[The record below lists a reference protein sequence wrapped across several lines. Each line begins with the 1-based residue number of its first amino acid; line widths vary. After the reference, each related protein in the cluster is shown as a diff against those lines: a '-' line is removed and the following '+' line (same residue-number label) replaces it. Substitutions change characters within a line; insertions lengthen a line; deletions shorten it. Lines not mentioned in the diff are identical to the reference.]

1 MLKKLKTEQ
10 LFNILP
16 ENLYILKDGG
26 LWGIYEDSANDIT
39 MNDLY
44 HQKLN
49 ENLREFL
56 IRVIS
61 EIRKEEFNASL
72 EIDLCIS
79 VSDDS
84 YGL

>member
-1 MLKKLKTEQ
+1 MLEKLKTEQ

-16 ENLYILKDGG
+16 ENLFIVKDSG

-44 HQKLN
+44 HQKIN
-49 ENLREFL
+49 EDLRSFL

-61 EIRKEEFNASL
+61 DIRKQGYNESL
-72 EIDLCIS
+72 EIDLCLA
-79 VSDDS
+79 VSDS
-84 YGL
+84 SHCL